1 MRLRS
6 SETENCVLYVKTG
19 GEDTKP
25 FIIVTLRSSEL
36 TMTYDIEVPTDVAA
50 SHLSAHIAETINAYL
65 SKEQPLKGEKY
76 SLKCVRMGR
85 TLNGGET
92 LGDVGVWNG
101 DILSLE
107 KC

>member
-1 MRLRS
+1 
-6 SETENCVLYVKTG
+6 
-19 GEDTKP
+19 
-25 FIIVTLRSSEL
+25 
-36 TMTYDIEVPTDVAA
+36 MTYDIEVPTDVAA
-50 SHLSAHIAETINAYL
+50 SRLSAHIVETINAYL
-65 SKEQPLKGEKY
+65 SKDPPLKGEKY
-76 SLKCVRMGR
+76 SLRCERMGR

>member
-1 MRLRS
+1 
-6 SETENCVLYVKTG
+6 
-19 GEDTKP
+19 
-25 FIIVTLRSSEL
+25 
-36 TMTYDIEVPTDVAA
+36 MTYDIEVPTDVAA

-76 SLKCVRMGR
+76 SLKCIRLGR
-85 TLNGGET
+85 TLSGEET
-92 LGDVGVWNG
+92 LGDAGVWNG

>member
-1 MRLRS
+1 
-6 SETENCVLYVKTG
+6 V
-19 GEDTKP
+19 
-25 FIIVTLRSSEL
+25 
-36 TMTYDIEVPTDVAA
+36 
-50 SHLSAHIAETINAYL
+50 ETINAYL
-65 SKEQPLKGEKY
+65 SKDPPLKGEKY
-76 SLKCVRMGR
+76 SLRCVRMGR